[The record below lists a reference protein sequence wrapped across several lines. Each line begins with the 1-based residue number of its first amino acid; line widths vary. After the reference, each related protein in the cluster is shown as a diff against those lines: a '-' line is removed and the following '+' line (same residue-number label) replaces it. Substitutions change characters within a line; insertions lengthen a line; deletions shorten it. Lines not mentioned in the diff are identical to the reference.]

1 MFLRICPPVVETS
14 GMVVMVQTKN
24 AKGIDVWVATEVD
37 IDAHVFEPS
46 GFLEEDLAAP
56 HFVEAYVAD
65 LASAPPMSFSRPLWA
80 CHILNGTSGDAAAH
94 MIVRVHHSLGDGISL
109 MSLLLACT
117 RRVDHPHML
126 PSVPSKRKKP
136 KVEPYFVL
144 LNSLWTMLILLWNT
158 ILGLAYYFATIL
170 WIKDSDT
177 MIKGQYGVDKAPKS
191 LMYTVIDI
199 DDMRVVKDAV
209 NGVSLILPFH
219 CQWVTCSLSY

>member
-1 MFLRICPPVVETS
+1 MFLRICPPVGETS
-14 GMVVMVQTKN
+14 GMVVLVQTKN

-46 GFLEEDLAAP
+46 GFLEEELAAP

-94 MIVRVHHSLGDGISL
+94 MVVRVHHSLGDGTSL

-117 RRVDHPHML
+117 RRVDQPNML
-126 PSVPSKRKKP
+126 PSVPAKRKNP
-136 KVEPYFVL
+136 KADPPFSL
-144 LNSLWTMLILLWNT
+144 LSSLWKTLILVRNT
-158 ILGLAYYFATIL
+158 VIGLSYYFATIL
-170 WIKDSDT
+170 WVKDSDT
-177 MIKGQYGVDKAPKS
+177 RIKGHQGVERAPKS

-199 DDMRVVKDAV
+199 DDMRLVKDAV
-209 NGVSLILPFH
+209 NGVSSDLLFH
-219 CQWVTCSLSY
+219 A